1 MTKPPYQTDD
11 YGRAAYLALKNFPF
25 LGVVG
30 KKDVYKKLFIFEDS
44 PEIRQESDNWE
55 HNLTEE
61 ATNYKKY
68 FIKISFIKK
77 ALREETLDV

>member
-1 MTKPPYQTDD
+1 MSKPPYQTDD

-30 KKDVYKKLFIFEDS
+30 KKEVYRKLFIFEDS
-44 PEIRQESDNWE
+44 PELRQEADNWE
-55 HNLTEE
+55 HGLTDE
-61 ATNYKKY
+61 ALNYKKY